1 LLFRPGGV
9 SALPGFSFRYKYTR
23 RAYLMQQLFLFFHFI
38 FPRAKEPRQRLME
51 AKKKENC
58 LSPEADRRRGL
69 ATRQ

>member
-9 SALPGFSFRYKYTR
+9 SALPGFSFRFEYTR
-23 RAYLMQQLFLFFHFI
+23 GAYPLQQLFMFFSFI
-38 FPRAKEPRQRLME
+38 FLRAKEPRQRLIE